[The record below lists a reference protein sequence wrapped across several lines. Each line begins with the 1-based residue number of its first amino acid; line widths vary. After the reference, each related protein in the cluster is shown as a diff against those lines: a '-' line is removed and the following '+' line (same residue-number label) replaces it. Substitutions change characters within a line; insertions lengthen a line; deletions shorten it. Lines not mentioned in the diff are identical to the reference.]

1 MVEIIDIE
9 DNNVSYATRKAKT
22 LTDDNDIKAAS
33 YMAAMTYVATTN
45 IGKQNTYGQ
54 RLVKNTSVDQTL
66 GSNSNYRTTY
76 FSSTYVRGKLGNNF
90 RNRIIYENSSEGN
103 NAVNNAL
110 CIGDSNYTGDPSAA
124 SGKDERGNNYNDP
137 GFEKMRNYAD
147 KQIKRRKLPNAA
159 TTDTFSNAATIS
171 GYYLINEVQNN
182 KVNRYE
188 KVNRSTKYNTYIG
201 PFDIK
206 NSKTGKQLNINID
219 SDTGKRIDDN
229 RYICTAKYENKTYKF
244 DIILKNNKIYIGHKT
259 LKVTDFNKLEN
270 LKITETYSIYK
281 ARIIFFSGESKQTR
295 AIGRGIKEKQQTDI
309 NLIYDNSNNLNC
321 SIEQY
326 VSAVEDPQ
334 GNITNYGTQRR
345 LKNYTVNSNSH
356 ISNSNNATNDF
367 IKNSQVDGVNI
378 LKGSI
383 VTYAIHVYNNT
394 VMPIENV
401 TVKNRID
408 REASFIGIYKTFD
421 SRQKTLKNPVS
432 YKNYNNT
439 EAGKYYSFEID
450 SLPPS
455 SYETGTIF
463 YLAVKYD
470 KITREEGRYVVK
482 TYINHAWNKTQYRTE
497 DWDNVYLYKK
507 NLSLQL
513 HIQQTQQAG
522 TINKYDERVDRL
534 GNRDWLCRNIITY
547 GVTSKDEATKLNDP
561 VKISGDVNT
570 LKETEVT
577 VKLYLYN
584 NADVKVNNATSLLL
598 LPEGASIGEK
608 NASGS
613 YEFEEL
619 TNAEKS
625 SWTKYFSESDYDFY
639 KVTFKEIQPYK
650 QGESLGS
657 NSQWISIKMKGLS
670 KETNNK
676 MIAQIFNTSDRSDI
690 YRIKDYDNIVTSK
703 NDVSLQTFISGVR
716 NEYGNLV
723 TFEMQNGSSAGEN
736 NTGRAWKS
744 AYTDDAKNATVEGH
758 KKQISNISGY
768 TNIASGTGKSERK
781 VKIDNGYTLNHDIYV
796 YNNGDNTAKNTVVY
810 FDVRNEGSI
819 VSVKQ
824 GTNDLSYQTTN
835 GAGNGWQRYY
845 VTVNE
850 ISAKSNKKVT
860 VKVKYTG
867 IKEDTFY
874 NFMAKID
881 PEKTGTSYR
890 TKDFDYLVKESVPT
904 DDHVS
909 IQKRVVS
916 VNGSNVS
923 SRENWSTNGG
933 EQDVIRRTS
942 DKSAQFS
949 INGTNKYQNPVEVNV
964 GDEVT
969 YEIALYHDPIE
980 SFEEEKKSHDCTE
993 TVKQLFKDEIVKNV
1007 NITYTNFKPIYK
1019 EQETIGKFIEI
1030 LPEAATKY
1038 KIIDQN
1044 GTIINNWANVTDK
1057 SISIEYKFPGY
1068 TNGGGYNGQIKK
1080 YYLTV
1085 KFDKYSEEIQE
1096 NVAKVN
1102 VNNFNY
1108 IELTEETGTHKNS
1121 RLLGVLGFELSY
1133 TECTYKYNKK
1143 TDSGKKYRITDSD
1156 YVKIVNPSVSVQKY
1170 VTSINGETLNESRE
1184 NLYALKE
1191 GNTDGFME
1199 TPYKHEDRDIADGVS
1214 VTNTENIKK
1223 DNPVKAIITSENTFE
1238 ATYTVVLYN
1247 NSNKNVLARVRD
1259 YVQKGEITRVIE
1271 RNEVTHSEVTH
1282 SIDKN
1287 ITDLGN
1293 YSGSAL
1299 DTLERQGNNIWHL
1312 YTDDGIRNGSF
1323 SNEDNWYTAVIELG
1337 KKSTKILDITV
1348 VHKSLEE
1355 DECIYNRV
1363 WVPATIQ
1370 VSGSERVASSNN
1382 TSNKYRNID
1391 ADFVQAVRIPDVS
1404 LQKFVSKVGD
1414 EDTSNRE
1421 NRMAVSNENGLLSG
1435 YNHSREINPSITAY
1449 SESGTDTKSEQK
1461 QEVIGKKNVKYS
1473 IIVYNNGGTDTTV
1486 NLEDNIGINSD
1497 NGRIVSVKKDYM
1509 DVDIS
1514 YSAAGKDIWQIENKG
1529 KCTYSTYSFDL
1540 EAESSALIEL
1550 EVEFFAKR
1558 TEDITNTAWI
1568 KSITVGNK
1576 TIVAEN
1582 NNKDFNYRTV
1592 DADYVHVKATP
1603 DLSLEKYVVSVGD
1616 KNNNEQERI
1625 SYEDRASHP
1634 IYGQKNVDSDS
1645 YNPDNYKTSKK
1656 VYSEKGD
1663 TITYNIVV
1671 KNVGESTAIV
1681 SQIEDTMDSEIF
1693 DGEPKIE
1700 GVDNGKYEN
1709 GMIIFN
1715 DTTLEKGKTLII
1727 SVKVNIKN
1735 FSDGEIENTASLTD
1749 IRDENGDPTEDLDP
1763 RNNEDTDYLK
1773 EKKYKVSIEKYV
1785 SKVNENDLTEKQ
1797 TTLTD
1802 RKEKQKYNSNEKF
1815 ENPVT
1820 VNEND
1825 KVTYTIIVR
1834 NDGSSGEKYNDEYG
1848 KIKVSQILDA
1858 LNSDTYGEKLTDT
1871 QKEEI
1876 KSKLKDTLIATGES
1890 SYFTFIYTVNVPN
1903 ITLNVLTNTA
1913 TINEIKNRND
1923 VIVDDESA
1931 DDNTDEDYIQL
1942 DDIEINGM
1950 VWNDK
1955 PVGKGSI
1962 TNGYLDKNDELGMD
1976 GIEVYLYRNE
1986 EKVAE
1991 TITSNG
1997 GKYTF
2002 KPEKVKGGVIK
2013 ASKTSDGKKW
2023 DKYYNYYVV
2032 FKYNGMVYTS
2042 TVFSNEESRVIDVG
2056 AKDDYENVSNAAEDH
2071 GIISDKFKTRE
2082 DFNEKF
2088 LTINKENEI
2097 KYTKN
2102 NDEGYI
2108 PNSKYIYDYDT
2119 MSICSSTNLVEL
2131 DDNVDIDRKL
2141 KHVDLGLRNRDVF
2154 DLELVSDVVKAQV
2167 TVNGETAEYDY
2178 GTKAISEVDIRKND
2192 ADNWVLN
2199 EDCKYDQNIR
2209 NTDFAHDK
2217 YDKTGLEIK
2226 VTYKITISNM
2236 SQTYGTATE
2245 IVDYYAK
2252 NYKDPKV
2259 YLSNN
2264 TELEIKNSGEKSNYK
2279 FIKFEIPKEQLS
2291 RGESKEIFIELTVDD
2306 PETLFKEKLTEDES
2320 KLATYNMVEIA
2331 EYTTDFGD
2339 NNKYMKKGLIDRDSA
2354 PESAESETVN
2364 LRNNSSNLSTLDYY
2378 FAGKDLDQLK
2388 YEDDTFTAPVLYFV
2402 RKDKPRK
2409 ITGIVFKDT
2418 NGNGIYDDGD
2428 KPIEGADVKLV
2439 ETVGNGAEAK
2449 NGKGEVE
2456 YTAKTTELIKLPNS
2470 DKVKNFEIEGFL
2482 PGDHHIEYQYGNND
2496 ATLIIDGGKDS
2507 YNGYLYESTYNKY
2520 DGETDKYWYKNKNDE
2535 NSTATERA
2543 GDRDNVSDYTRT
2555 LNYAVTKVLNSYMKN
2570 DTSDSDYGTLKTE
2583 TSMTADTP
2591 TMKFDVELITENKR
2605 FEDYTIDKINFGIR
2619 KRNET
2624 HITLDKKISSARITD
2639 STGKNVLVN
2648 VEYGDDGTPIKV
2660 TGDAIIPGGKQGNG
2674 VDISMID
2681 KNLQGAKL
2689 DITYK
2694 IKVIR
2699 EDKKGT
2705 GNGNELEQEK
2715 QTITLIDYV
2724 PNSLNVNDG
2733 NWTQVE
2739 KDRNIS
2745 AYDINLKNTINK
2757 VERTY
2762 DVTNLDNN
2770 EVDIKM
2776 ETILTAVDSTIE
2788 SIITS
2793 ADSLLYEYKNII
2805 EVEKVESDSKNP
2817 EVLITKQ
2824 IYDLG
2829 DGDQITDNEIKP
2841 LLEGTKEESIIAASD
2856 LLSIHPP
2863 TGSEGLSMTH
2873 YIIGATALVIL
2884 SVGIVLI
2891 KKFALKKE

>member
-9 DNNVSYATRKAKT
+9 DNNVTYATRKAKT
-22 LTDDNDIKAAS
+22 LTDDSDIKAAS

-54 RLVKNTSVDQTL
+54 RLVKNTSIDQTL

-76 FSSTYVRGKLGNNF
+76 FSSTYVRGKLGENF

-110 CIGDSNYTGDPSAA
+110 CERNSNYTGDPSAA
-124 SGKDERGNNYNDP
+124 SGKDESGNNYNDP
-137 GFEKMRNYAD
+137 GFEKMKNYAD

-229 RYICTAKYENKTYKF
+229 RYICTAKYDNNTYNF
-244 DIILKNNKIYIGHKT
+244 DIILINNKIYIGHKT
-259 LKVTDFNKLEN
+259 LKVTDFDKLEN

-295 AIGRGIKEKQQTDI
+295 AIGRGVKENQQTDI

-326 VSAVEDPQ
+326 VSAVKDPQ

-345 LKNYTVNSNSH
+345 WKNYTVNSNSH
-356 ISNSNNATNDF
+356 ISNGNNATNDF

-378 LKGSI
+378 LKGST
-383 VTYAIHVYNNT
+383 VTYTIHVYNNT
-394 VMPIENV
+394 GRKIEKDV
-401 TVKNRID
+401 VVKNRVD
-408 REASFIGIYKTFD
+408 REATNIECYDTANRKVDLETF
-421 SRQKTLKNPVS
+421 N
-432 YKNYNNT
+432 
-439 EAGKYYSFEID
+439 EGAGAGKYYKF
-450 SLPPS
+450 
-455 SYETGTIF
+455 TIQGGLNAAGRKF
-463 YLAVKYD
+463 YLKVTYKD
-470 KITREEGRYVVK
+470 ITREEGKYVVK

-513 HIQQTQQAG
+513 YIQQAG
-522 TINKYDERVDRL
+522 TRNTNDERVDRL

-598 LPEGASIGEK
+598 LPKGASIVGK

-613 YEFEEL
+613 YEFNGL
-619 TNAEKS
+619 TSEEKS
-625 SWTKYFSESDYDFY
+625 SWTRYFSENDYDFY

-657 NSQWISIKMKGLS
+657 NSQCISIKMKGLS

-716 NEYGNLV
+716 NAYGNLV

-819 VSVKQ
+819 ESVKQ
-824 GTNDLSYQTTN
+824 GTNNLSYQTTN
-835 GAGNGWQRYY
+835 GAGSGWQRYY

-890 TKDFDYLVKESVPT
+890 TKDFDYFVKEAVPT

-933 EQDVIRRTS
+933 SQDVIRRTS

-993 TVKQLFKDEIVKNV
+993 TVEQWFKDTIVKNV

-1019 EQETIGKFIEI
+1019 EQETIGKFVEI

-1038 KIIDQN
+1038 KITDQN
-1044 GTIINNWANVTDK
+1044 GTTINNWANVTDK
-1057 SISIEYKFPGY
+1057 SISIDYEFPGY

-1108 IELTEETGTHKNS
+1108 IELTEETGSHKKW
-1121 RLLGVLGFELSY
+1121 RLLGGLGFELSN
-1133 TECTYKYNKK
+1133 TMCTYKYNKK

-1199 TPYKHEDRDIADGVS
+1199 TSYKHEDRDIAKDVS

-1223 DNPVKAIITSENTFE
+1223 DNPVKAIMTSENTFE
-1238 ATYTVVLYN
+1238 ATYKVVLYN

-1259 YVQKGEITRVIE
+1259 YVQKGEITRVIDSN
-1271 RNEVTHSEVTH
+1271 RVTH

-1312 YTDDGIRNGSF
+1312 YTDDGIENGSF

-1337 KKSTKILDITV
+1337 ANSTKTLDITV
-1348 VHKSLEE
+1348 EHKSLEE

-1414 EDTSNRE
+1414 EDTSDRE
-1421 NRMAVSNENGLLSG
+1421 NRMAVSNENGLLPG

-1449 SESGTDTKSEQK
+1449 SESEEDTKFKQK

-1514 YSAAGKDIWQIENKG
+1514 YSAAGKDIWQIANNG
-1529 KCTYSTYSFDL
+1529 KCTYSFDL
-1540 EAESSALIEL
+1540 EAGSSALIEL
-1550 EVEFFAKR
+1550 EVEFFAKK
-1558 TEDITNTAWI
+1558 TEDITNTAKI
-1568 KSITVGNK
+1568 LSVTVGNK
-1576 TIVAEN
+1576 TIKTEN

-1634 IYGQKNVDSDS
+1634 IYGQKEEGSDS
-1645 YNPDNYKTSKK
+1645 YKPDNYKINDK

-1700 GVDNGKYEN
+1700 GVNNGSYEN

-1715 DTTLEKGKTLII
+1715 DTKLEKGETLII
-1727 SVKVNIKN
+1727 SVKANIKN
-1735 FSDGEIENTASLTD
+1735 FSNGEIENTASLTD

-1763 RNNEDTDYLK
+1763 RNNEDTDYLQ
-1773 EKKYKVSIEKYV
+1773 ERKYKVSIEKYV
-1785 SKVNENDLTEKQ
+1785 SKVNDNDLTEKQ
-1797 TTLTD
+1797 TTLTG
-1802 RKEKQKYNSNEKF
+1802 RKGKQEYNSNEKF

-1834 NDGSSGEKYNDEYG
+1834 NDGSSGDKYNDKYG

-1858 LNSDTYGEKLTDT
+1858 LNSDTYGERLTDT

-1890 SYFTFIYTVNVPN
+1890 SDFTFIYTVNVPN

-1955 PVGKGSI
+1955 PLGKDGSI

-1986 EKVAE
+1986 EEVAK

-2002 KPEKVKGGVIK
+2002 KPEEVKDGVIK
-2013 ASKTSDGKKW
+2013 AAKTSDKKKW
-2023 DKYYNYYVV
+2023 NQEYYNYYVI
-2032 FKYNGMVYTS
+2032 FRYNGMVYTS

-2056 AKDDYENVSNAAEDH
+2056 TKDDNENVSNAAEDH
-2071 GIISDKFKTRE
+2071 GIISDKFETRE

-2088 LTINKENEI
+2088 LTINKETINKENKI

-2102 NDEGYI
+2102 NDKGYI
-2108 PNSKYIYDYDT
+2108 PNSKYVYDYDT

-2178 GTKAISEVDIRKND
+2178 DGKVNIRKDD

-2209 NTDFAHDK
+2209 NTDFTHDK
-2217 YDKTGLEIK
+2217 YNKTGLEIK

-2245 IVDYYAK
+2245 IVDYYDK

-2259 YLSNN
+2259 YLPDN
-2264 TELEIKNSGEKSNYK
+2264 TEINPEESVGTSYK

-2331 EYTTDFGD
+2331 EYTTDFDD

-2402 RKDKPRK
+2402 RKDKPRT

-2418 NGNGIYDDGD
+2418 NGDGTYKEADGD
-2428 KPIEGADVKLV
+2428 KLIEGANVTLV
-2439 ETVGNGAEAK
+2439 ETVNKGAGAEAK
-2449 NGKGEVE
+2449 DEDEKDYVV
-2456 YTAKTTELIKLPNS
+2456 YTATTGSNGI
-2470 DKVKNFEIEGFL
+2470 FTIEGFL
-2482 PGDHHIEYQYGNND
+2482 PGVHHMEYQYGNND
-2496 ATLIIDGGKDS
+2496 ATLIIDGGTDS
-2507 YNGYLYESTYNKY
+2507 YNGYLYESTITTNK
-2520 DGETDKYWYKNKNDE
+2520 DKGEYWYKDKSDRK
-2535 NSTATERA
+2535 STATERA
-2543 GDRDNVSDYTRT
+2543 GDRDKVSNYTRT
-2555 LNYAVTKVLNSYMKN
+2555 LNNAVTKVLNCYMIEN
-2570 DTSDSDYGTLKTE
+2570 INQLTNENYGLYTTLMEQTN
-2583 TSMTADTP
+2583 MTADTP
-2591 TMKFDVELITENKR
+2591 DMRFDVEKEKDAKE
-2605 FEDYTIDKINFGIR
+2605 FKDYNVKNIDFGIR

-2648 VEYGDDGTPIKV
+2648 VEYDDDTGTAIKV
-2660 TGDAIIPGGKQGNG
+2660 TGDAIIPGGQQGNG

-2689 DITYK
+2689 DITYT

-2699 EDKKGT
+2699 EDEKGT
-2705 GNGNELEQEK
+2705 DNGNKLEEK
-2715 QTITLIDYV
+2715 EQTITLIDYV

-2733 NWTQVE
+2733 NWE
-2739 KDRNIS
+2739 HADKDREIT

-2757 VERTY
+2757 VRRTY
-2762 DVTNLDNN
+2762 DVTNGGDN

-2776 ETILTAVDSTIE
+2776 ETVLTAVDSTIE

-2805 EVEKVESDSKNP
+2805 EVETVKSDSDNP
-2817 EVLITKQ
+2817 EVLITTKQ
-2824 IYDLG
+2824 TEDE
-2829 DGDQITDNEIKP
+2829 DGETKDIEIKP
-2841 LLEGTKEESIIAASD
+2841 LLEGKTEESIIAASD

>member
-9 DNNVSYATRKAKT
+9 DNNVIYATRGEKK
-22 LTDDNDIKAAS
+22 LTDTKDIKAAA
-33 YMAAMTYVATTN
+33 YMAAMTYVASTN

-54 RLVKNTSVDQTL
+54 HLEKNTSISGNL
-66 GSNSNYRTTY
+66 PKGKGYRTTY
-76 FSSTYVRGKLGNNF
+76 FSSTYVRGNVGKNF
-90 RNRIIYENSSEGN
+90 KNRIIYENSKAGKRAVDFSLCEN
-103 NAVNNAL
+103 N
-110 CIGDSNYTGDPSAA
+110 SSYTDPNAA
-124 SGKDERGNNYNDP
+124 SGIDKNGNEYDDP
-137 GFEKMRNYAD
+137 GFEEMKNYAN
-147 KQIKRRKLPNAA
+147 KQVYRHESPKTL
-159 TTDTFSNAATIS
+159 TTTKWNVDGGKIEK
-171 GYYLINEVQNN
+171 YYLINEVQKD

-188 KVNRSTKYNTYIG
+188 YVKNATKYNTFIG
-201 PFDIK
+201 PFKIADTDAK
-206 NSKTGKQLNINID
+206 NGNKLNINLNNKN
-219 SDTGKRIDDN
+219 KRIDDN
-229 RYICTAKYENKTYKF
+229 GYTCTAKYSGKTYSF
-244 DIILKNNKIYIGHKT
+244 DIILKNNEIYIGHKT
-259 LKVTDFNKLEN
+259 LKVTNFDDLED
-270 LKITETYSIYK
+270 LKIVESYSIYK
-281 ARIIFFSGESKQTR
+281 ARIIFFSGASKQTR
-295 AIGRGIKEKQQTDI
+295 AIGRGIEEKQQTDI
-309 NLIYDNSNNLNC
+309 KLIYKNTGSLDY
-321 SIEQY
+321 SIQQY
-326 VSAVEDPQ
+326 VFGVEDPQ
-334 GNITNYGTQRR
+334 SNKTILKENGKNIRKD
-345 LKNYTVNSNSH
+345 KNYTAKSNSQ
-356 ISNSNNATNDF
+356 IASRINVDPTDF
-367 IKNSQVDGVNI
+367 IKNSKVNGVNI

-394 VMPIENV
+394 GRPIENV

-408 REASFIGIYKTFD
+408 REASFIKIYD
-421 SRQKTLKNPVS
+421 SEQNSVKCE
-432 YKNYNNT
+432 NYNNT
-439 EAGKYYSFEID
+439 EAGKYYSFKIK

-455 SYETGTIF
+455 SDGTGTIF

-470 KITREEGRYVVK
+470 KITREEGKYVVK
-482 TYINHAWNKTQYRTE
+482 TFINSSKNKTEYRTE

-513 HIQQTQQAG
+513 YIQQAG
-522 TINKYDERVDRL
+522 TKNTDTERINRL
-534 GNRDWLCRNIITY
+534 GNRDNYCRNIITY

-598 LPEGASIGEK
+598 LPKGAVIRK
-608 NASGS
+608 NASGK
-613 YEFEEL
+613 YEFDASGSCDLKEL
-619 TNAEKS
+619 TSTEKS

-639 KVTFKEIQPYK
+639 KVTFAEIQEYK
-650 QGESLGS
+650 EKDKFGS

-676 MIAQIFNTSDRSDI
+676 MIAQIYNTSDRSDI

-716 NEYGNLV
+716 NAYGNLV

-819 VSVKQ
+819 SSVNG
-824 GTNDLSYQTTN
+824 GTNLQPTN
-835 GAGNGWQRYY
+835 GAGSGWQRYY

-860 VKVKYTG
+860 VKVKYTE

-890 TKDFDYLVKESVPT
+890 TKDFDYFVKEAVPT

-933 EQDVIRRTS
+933 SQDVIRRTS

-969 YEIALYHDPIE
+969 YKITLYHDPIKE
-980 SFEEEKKSHDCTE
+980 IISNKQYDKCTE
-993 TVKQLFKDEIVKNV
+993 YKRVKTGEFLGI
-1007 NITYTNFKPIYK
+1007 PIYEWEPYEVQVECNRDTLVYK
-1019 EQETIGKFIEI
+1019 EEPTEGKFVEI

-1038 KIIDQN
+1038 KITDQN

-1068 TNGGGYNGQIKK
+1068 TSGGGYDGQIKE
-1080 YYLTV
+1080 YNLTV

-1102 VNNFNY
+1102 VEEFNY
-1108 IELTEETGTHKNS
+1108 KEYKKDIVSHKTKDYILFGDEDCKNHYSETYS
-1121 RLLGVLGFELSY
+1121 
-1133 TECTYKYNKK
+1133 
-1143 TDSGKKYRITDSD
+1143 DSGKKYRITDSD

-1170 VTSINGETLNESRE
+1170 VTSINGEPLKNESRE

-1199 TPYKHEDRDIADGVS
+1199 TSYKHEDRDIAKGVS

-1223 DNPVKAIITSENTFE
+1223 DNPVKAIMTSENTFE
-1238 ATYTVVLYN
+1238 ATYRVVLYN

-1259 YVQKGEITRVIE
+1259 YVQKGEITRVIDSN
-1271 RNEVTHSEVTH
+1271 RVTH

-1299 DTLERQGNNIWHL
+1299 DTLERKGNNIWHL
-1312 YTDDGIRNGSF
+1312 YTDDGIENGSF

-1337 KKSTKILDITV
+1337 ANSTKTLDITV
-1348 VHKSLEE
+1348 EHKSLEE

-1414 EDTSNRE
+1414 EDTSDRE

-1449 SESGTDTKSEQK
+1449 SESEEDTKLKQK

-1486 NLEDNIGINSD
+1486 NLKDNIGINSD

-1514 YSAAGKDIWQIENKG
+1514 YSAAGKDIWQIANNGE
-1529 KCTYSTYSFDL
+1529 CTYSFDL
-1540 EAESSALIEL
+1540 EAGSSALIEL

-1568 KSITVGNK
+1568 SSITVGNK
-1576 TIVAEN
+1576 TIETKN

-1700 GVDNGKYEN
+1700 GVDNGRYEN

-1785 SKVNENDLTEKQ
+1785 SKVNEELIGNRRGNEKY
-1797 TTLTD
+1797 
-1802 RKEKQKYNSNEKF
+1802 RNNYKF

-1858 LNSDTYGEKLTDT
+1858 LNSDTYGERLTDT

-1890 SYFTFIYTVNVPN
+1890 SDFTFIYTVNVPN

-1955 PVGKGSI
+1955 PLGKDGSI

-1986 EKVAE
+1986 EEVAK

-2002 KPEKVKGGVIK
+2002 KPEEVKDGVIK
-2013 ASKTSDGKKW
+2013 AAKTSDKKKW
-2023 DKYYNYYVV
+2023 NQEYYNYYVI
-2032 FKYNGMVYTS
+2032 FRYNGMVYTS

-2056 AKDDYENVSNAAEDH
+2056 TKDDNENVSNAAEDH
-2071 GIISDKFKTRE
+2071 GIISDKFETRE

-2088 LTINKENEI
+2088 LTINKETINKENKI

-2102 NDEGYI
+2102 NDKGYI
-2108 PNSKYIYDYDT
+2108 PNSKYVYDYDT

-2178 GTKAISEVDIRKND
+2178 DGKVNIRKDD

-2209 NTDFAHDK
+2209 NTDFTHDK
-2217 YDKTGLEIK
+2217 YNKTGLEIK

-2245 IVDYYAK
+2245 IVDYYDK

-2259 YLSNN
+2259 YLPDN
-2264 TELEIKNSGEKSNYK
+2264 TEINPEESVGTSYK

-2331 EYTTDFGD
+2331 EYTTDFDD

-2402 RKDKPRK
+2402 RKDKPRT

-2418 NGNGIYDDGD
+2418 NGDGTYKEADGD
-2428 KPIEGADVKLV
+2428 KLIEGANVTLV
-2439 ETVGNGAEAK
+2439 ETVNKGAGAEAK
-2449 NGKGEVE
+2449 DEDEKDYVV
-2456 YTAKTTELIKLPNS
+2456 YTATTGSNGI
-2470 DKVKNFEIEGFL
+2470 FTIEGFL
-2482 PGDHHIEYQYGNND
+2482 PGVHHMEYQYGNND
-2496 ATLIIDGGKDS
+2496 ATLIIDGGTDS
-2507 YNGYLYESTYNKY
+2507 YNGYLYESTITTNK
-2520 DGETDKYWYKNKNDE
+2520 DKGEYWYKDKSDRK
-2535 NSTATERA
+2535 STATERA
-2543 GDRDNVSDYTRT
+2543 GDRDKVSNYTRT
-2555 LNYAVTKVLNSYMKN
+2555 LNNAVTKVLNCYMIEN
-2570 DTSDSDYGTLKTE
+2570 INQLTNENYGLYTTLMEQTN
-2583 TSMTADTP
+2583 MTADTP
-2591 TMKFDVELITENKR
+2591 DMRFDVEKEKDAKE
-2605 FEDYTIDKINFGIR
+2605 FKDYNVKNIDFGIR

-2648 VEYGDDGTPIKV
+2648 VEYDDDTGTAIKV
-2660 TGDAIIPGGKQGNG
+2660 TGDAIIPGGQQGNG

-2689 DITYK
+2689 DITYT

-2699 EDKKGT
+2699 EDEKGT
-2705 GNGNELEQEK
+2705 DNGNKLEEK
-2715 QTITLIDYV
+2715 EQTITLIDYV

-2733 NWTQVE
+2733 NWE
-2739 KDRNIS
+2739 HADKDREIT

-2757 VERTY
+2757 VRRTY
-2762 DVTNLDNN
+2762 DVTNGGDN

-2776 ETILTAVDSTIE
+2776 ETVLTAVDSTIE

-2805 EVEKVESDSKNP
+2805 EVETVKSDSDNP
-2817 EVLITKQ
+2817 EVLITTKQ
-2824 IYDLG
+2824 TEDE
-2829 DGDQITDNEIKP
+2829 DGETKDIEIKP
-2841 LLEGTKEESIIAASD
+2841 LLEGKTEESIIAASD

>member
-1 MVEIIDIE
+1 M
-9 DNNVSYATRKAKT
+9 
-22 LTDDNDIKAAS
+22 
-33 YMAAMTYVATTN
+33 
-45 IGKQNTYGQ
+45 
-54 RLVKNTSVDQTL
+54 
-66 GSNSNYRTTY
+66 
-76 FSSTYVRGKLGNNF
+76 
-90 RNRIIYENSSEGN
+90 
-103 NAVNNAL
+103 
-110 CIGDSNYTGDPSAA
+110 
-124 SGKDERGNNYNDP
+124 
-137 GFEKMRNYAD
+137 
-147 KQIKRRKLPNAA
+147 
-159 TTDTFSNAATIS
+159 
-171 GYYLINEVQNN
+171 
-182 KVNRYE
+182 
-188 KVNRSTKYNTYIG
+188 
-201 PFDIK
+201 
-206 NSKTGKQLNINID
+206 
-219 SDTGKRIDDN
+219 
-229 RYICTAKYENKTYKF
+229 
-244 DIILKNNKIYIGHKT
+244 
-259 LKVTDFNKLEN
+259 
-270 LKITETYSIYK
+270 
-281 ARIIFFSGESKQTR
+281 
-295 AIGRGIKEKQQTDI
+295 
-309 NLIYDNSNNLNC
+309 
-321 SIEQY
+321 
-326 VSAVEDPQ
+326 
-334 GNITNYGTQRR
+334 
-345 LKNYTVNSNSH
+345 
-356 ISNSNNATNDF
+356 
-367 IKNSQVDGVNI
+367 
-378 LKGSI
+378 
-383 VTYAIHVYNNT
+383 
-394 VMPIENV
+394 
-401 TVKNRID
+401 
-408 REASFIGIYKTFD
+408 
-421 SRQKTLKNPVS
+421 
-432 YKNYNNT
+432 
-439 EAGKYYSFEID
+439 
-450 SLPPS
+450 
-455 SYETGTIF
+455 
-463 YLAVKYD
+463 
-470 KITREEGRYVVK
+470 
-482 TYINHAWNKTQYRTE
+482 
-497 DWDNVYLYKK
+497 
-507 NLSLQL
+507 
-513 HIQQTQQAG
+513 
-522 TINKYDERVDRL
+522 
-534 GNRDWLCRNIITY
+534 
-547 GVTSKDEATKLNDP
+547 
-561 VKISGDVNT
+561 
-570 LKETEVT
+570 
-577 VKLYLYN
+577 
-584 NADVKVNNATSLLL
+584 
-598 LPEGASIGEK
+598 
-608 NASGS
+608 
-613 YEFEEL
+613 
-619 TNAEKS
+619 
-625 SWTKYFSESDYDFY
+625 
-639 KVTFKEIQPYK
+639 
-650 QGESLGS
+650 
-657 NSQWISIKMKGLS
+657 
-670 KETNNK
+670 
-676 MIAQIFNTSDRSDI
+676 
-690 YRIKDYDNIVTSK
+690 
-703 NDVSLQTFISGVR
+703 
-716 NEYGNLV
+716 
-723 TFEMQNGSSAGEN
+723 
-736 NTGRAWKS
+736 
-744 AYTDDAKNATVEGH
+744 
-758 KKQISNISGY
+758 
-768 TNIASGTGKSERK
+768 
-781 VKIDNGYTLNHDIYV
+781 
-796 YNNGDNTAKNTVVY
+796 
-810 FDVRNEGSI
+810 
-819 VSVKQ
+819 
-824 GTNDLSYQTTN
+824 
-835 GAGNGWQRYY
+835 
-845 VTVNE
+845 
-850 ISAKSNKKVT
+850 
-860 VKVKYTG
+860 
-867 IKEDTFY
+867 
-874 NFMAKID
+874 
-881 PEKTGTSYR
+881 
-890 TKDFDYLVKESVPT
+890 
-904 DDHVS
+904 
-909 IQKRVVS
+909 
-916 VNGSNVS
+916 
-923 SRENWSTNGG
+923 
-933 EQDVIRRTS
+933 
-942 DKSAQFS
+942 
-949 INGTNKYQNPVEVNV
+949 
-964 GDEVT
+964 
-969 YEIALYHDPIE
+969 
-980 SFEEEKKSHDCTE
+980 
-993 TVKQLFKDEIVKNV
+993 
-1007 NITYTNFKPIYK
+1007 
-1019 EQETIGKFIEI
+1019 
-1030 LPEAATKY
+1030 
-1038 KIIDQN
+1038 
-1044 GTIINNWANVTDK
+1044 
-1057 SISIEYKFPGY
+1057 
-1068 TNGGGYNGQIKK
+1068 
-1080 YYLTV
+1080 TV

-1102 VNNFNY
+1102 VEEFNY
-1108 IELTEETGTHKNS
+1108 KEYKQDKVKHKTKDYILFDDDYCEDHYSETYS
-1121 RLLGVLGFELSY
+1121 
-1133 TECTYKYNKK
+1133 
-1143 TDSGKKYRITDSD
+1143 DSGKKYRITDSD

-1223 DNPVKAIITSENTFE
+1223 DNPVKAIITSENAFE
-1238 ATYTVVLYN
+1238 ATYRVVLYN

-1271 RNEVTHSEVTH
+1271 KNEVTHSEVTH

-1337 KKSTKILDITV
+1337 ANSTKTLDITV

-1421 NRMAVSNENGLLSG
+1421 NRMAVSNENGLEPG

-1449 SESGTDTKSEQK
+1449 SESETDTKSEQK

-1514 YSAAGKDIWQIENKG
+1514 YSAAGKDIWQIANKE

-1540 EAESSALIEL
+1540 EAGSSALIEL

-1797 TTLTD
+1797 TTLTG
-1802 RKEKQKYNSNEKF
+1802 RTGKQIYKSNEKF

-1890 SYFTFIYTVNVPN
+1890 SDFTFIYTVNVPN

-1955 PVGKGSI
+1955 PLGKDGSI

-2002 KPEKVKGGVIK
+2002 KPEEVNDKVIK
-2013 ASKTSDGKKW
+2013 AAKTSDQKKW
-2023 DKYYNYYVV
+2023 NQEYYNYYVI
-2032 FKYNGMVYTS
+2032 FRYNGMVYTS

-2056 AKDDYENVSNAAEDH
+2056 AKDDNENVSNAAEDH
-2071 GIISDKFKTRE
+2071 GIISDKFETRE

-2088 LTINKENEI
+2088 LTINKENKI

-2102 NDEGYI
+2102 NDKGYI
-2108 PNSKYIYDYDT
+2108 PNSKYVYDYDT

-2178 GTKAISEVDIRKND
+2178 GGKVNIRKDD

-2199 EDCKYDQNIR
+2199 GDCKYDQNIR
-2209 NTDFAHDK
+2209 NTDFTHDK
-2217 YDKTGLEIK
+2217 YNKTGLEIK

-2245 IVDYYAK
+2245 IVDYYDN

-2264 TELEIKNSGEKSNYK
+2264 TELEIKNSGEESNYK
-2279 FIKFEIPKEQLS
+2279 FIKFEIPKEKLS
-2291 RGESKEIFIELTVDD
+2291 RGESKEIFIELTVKD

-2331 EYTTDFGD
+2331 EYTTDFDD

-2402 RKDKPRK
+2402 RKDKPRT

-2418 NGNGIYDDGD
+2418 DGNGYYNEGSDLEI
-2428 KPIEGADVKLV
+2428 KGADVTLV

-2449 NGKGEVE
+2449 NEAINEEGKVE
-2456 YTAKTTELIKLPNS
+2456 YTDITKADGT
-2470 DKVKNFEIEGFL
+2470 FEIKGFL
-2482 PGDHHIEYQYGNND
+2482 PGVHHMEYQYGNNK
-2496 ATLIIDGGKDS
+2496 ATLIVNEGTDS
-2507 YNGYLYESTYNKY
+2507 YNGYLYESTKNYYENVEKE
-2520 DGETDKYWYKNKNDE
+2520 DWYKGKNTRE
-2535 NSTATERA
+2535 STATERA
-2543 GDRDNVSDYTRT
+2543 GDRDDVSTYTKT
-2555 LNYAVTKVLNSYMKN
+2555 LDHTKTEILNSYMNNDWN
-2570 DTSDSDYGTLKTE
+2570 DTNIEKLKNNTQ
-2583 TSMTADTP
+2583 MTADTP
-2591 TMKFDVELITENKR
+2591 NMRFDVELNKNEKN
-2605 FEDYTIDKINFGIR
+2605 FNDYDVKNIDFGIR

-2648 VEYGDDGTPIKV
+2648 VEYDNDGTPTKV
-2660 TGDAIIPGGKQGNG
+2660 TGDAIIPGGQQGNG

-2689 DITYK
+2689 DITYT

-2705 GNGNELEQEK
+2705 GNGNELEKEGQK
-2715 QTITLIDYV
+2715 ITLIDYV

-2733 NWTQVE
+2733 NWTPVV
-2739 KDRNIS
+2739 KGRDIS

-2757 VERTY
+2757 VERTF
-2762 DVTNLDNN
+2762 DVTDGGNN
-2770 EVDIKM
+2770 KVDIKM
-2776 ETILTAVDSTIE
+2776 ETVLTAVDSTIE

-2805 EVEKVESDSKNP
+2805 EVETVESLSDNP

-2824 IYDLG
+2824 IG
-2829 DGDQITDNEIKP
+2829 DSGNGDQITNTEIKP
-2841 LLEGTKEESIIAASD
+2841 LLEGTKGESIIAASD

>member
-76 FSSTYVRGKLGNNF
+76 FSSTYVRGKLGDNF

-259 LKVTDFNKLEN
+259 LKVTDFDKLEN

-326 VSAVEDPQ
+326 VSAVKDPQ

-356 ISNSNNATNDF
+356 ISNGNNATNDF
-367 IKNSQVDGVNI
+367 IKNSKVDGVNI

-394 VMPIENV
+394 VKPIENV

-439 EAGKYYSFEID
+439 EAGKYYSFEIG

-455 SYETGTIF
+455 SDETGTIF

-522 TINKYDERVDRL
+522 TRNTYDERVDRL

-598 LPEGASIGEK
+598 LPKRASIVGK

-619 TNAEKS
+619 TNAEKN
-625 SWTKYFSESDYDFY
+625 SWKRYFSENDYDFY

-657 NSQWISIKMKGLS
+657 NSQWISIKMIGLR

-796 YNNGDNTAKNTVVY
+796 YNNGNNTAKNTVVY

-835 GAGNGWQRYY
+835 GAGSGWKRYY

-850 ISAKSNKKVT
+850 ISAKSNKKIT

-867 IKEDTFY
+867 IKEDAFY

-933 EQDVIRRTS
+933 EQDVICRTS
-942 DKSAQFS
+942 EKSAKFS
-949 INGTNKYQNPVEVNV
+949 IDGTNKYQNPVEVNV

-993 TVKQLFKDEIVKNV
+993 TNDYLFSNDVTKNV
-1007 NITYTNFKPIYK
+1007 SYNYNNYKPIYK
-1019 EQETIGKFIEI
+1019 EQETIGKFVEN

-1044 GTIINNWANVTDK
+1044 GTTINNWANITDK

-1068 TNGGGYNGQIKK
+1068 TSGGGYAGQTKR

-1096 NVAKVN
+1096 NTVKLN
-1102 VNNFNY
+1102 VNQYNY
-1108 IELTEETGTHKNS
+1108 TELKEETKSHDKITHWYNI
-1121 RLLGVLGFELSY
+1121 LHPEQCYYSY
-1133 TECTYKYNKK
+1133 LTAS
-1143 TDSGKKYRITDSD
+1143 DSGKKYRITDSD

-1238 ATYTVVLYN
+1238 ATYRVVLYN

-1259 YVQKGEITRVIE
+1259 YVQKGEITRVIDS
-1271 RNEVTHSEVTH
+1271 NEVTH

-1337 KKSTKILDITV
+1337 ANSTKTLDITV

-1421 NRMAVSNENGLLSG
+1421 NRMAVSNENGLEPG

-1449 SESGTDTKSEQK
+1449 SESETDTKSEQK

-1486 NLEDNIGINSD
+1486 NLKDNIGINSD

-1509 DVDIS
+1509 DVEIN
-1514 YSAAGKDIWQIENKG
+1514 YSAAGKDIWQVANNGE
-1529 KCTYSTYSFDL
+1529 CTYSFDL
-1540 EAESSALIEL
+1540 EAGSSALIEL

-1568 KSITVGNK
+1568 SSITVGNK
-1576 TIVAEN
+1576 TIETKN

-1785 SKVNENDLTEKQ
+1785 SKVNENGLTEKQ
-1797 TTLTD
+1797 TTLTG
-1802 RKEKQKYNSNEKF
+1802 RTGKQIYKSNEKF

-1858 LNSDTYGEKLTDT
+1858 LNSDTYGERLTNT

-1890 SYFTFIYTVNVPN
+1890 SDFTFIYTVNVPN

-1955 PVGKGSI
+1955 PLVKDGSI

-1986 EKVAE
+1986 EEVAK

-2002 KPEKVKGGVIK
+2002 KPEEVKDGVIK
-2013 ASKTSDGKKW
+2013 AAKTSDKKKW
-2023 DKYYNYYVV
+2023 NQEYYNYYVI
-2032 FKYNGMVYTS
+2032 FRYNGMVYTS

-2056 AKDDYENVSNAAEDH
+2056 TKDDNENVSNAAEDH

-2131 DDNVDIDRKL
+2131 DDNPDIDRKL

-2178 GTKAISEVDIRKND
+2178 GGKVNIRKDD

-2199 EDCKYDQNIR
+2199 GDCKYDQNIR
-2209 NTDFAHDK
+2209 NTDFTHDK
-2217 YDKTGLEIK
+2217 YNKTGLEIK

-2245 IVDYYAK
+2245 IVDYYDK

-2259 YLSNN
+2259 YLPDN
-2264 TELEIKNSGEKSNYK
+2264 TEINPEESVGTSYK
-2279 FIKFEIPKEQLS
+2279 FIKFEILKEQLS

-2331 EYTTDFGD
+2331 EYTTDFDD

-2354 PESAESETVN
+2354 PESAESEKVN

-2378 FAGKDLDQLK
+2378 FAGNDLEQLK

-2402 RKDKPRK
+2402 RKDKPRT

-2418 NGNGIYDDGD
+2418 DGNGDYNKGSDLEI
-2428 KPIEGADVKLV
+2428 KGADVTLV
-2439 ETVGNGAEAK
+2439 ETVSERAEAK
-2449 NGKGEVE
+2449 DEENHVV
-2456 YTAKTTELIKLPNS
+2456 YTAITDSNGIFT
-2470 DKVKNFEIEGFL
+2470 IEGFL
-2482 PGDHHIEYQYGNND
+2482 PGVHHMEYQYGNND
-2496 ATLIIDGGKDS
+2496 ATLIIDGGTDS
-2507 YNGYLYESTYNKY
+2507 YNGYLYESTKNYYENVE
-2520 DGETDKYWYKNKNDE
+2520 GEYWYKDKSDRK
-2535 NSTATERA
+2535 STATERA
-2543 GDRDNVSDYTRT
+2543 GDRDKVSDYTRT
-2555 LNYAVTKVLNSYMKN
+2555 LNNAVTKVLNCYMIERIN
-2570 DTSDSDYGTLKTE
+2570 QSTNVNYGLYTTLMEQTN
-2583 TSMTADTP
+2583 MTADTP
-2591 TMKFDVELITENKR
+2591 DMRFDVEKEKDAKEFKDYDVEN
-2605 FEDYTIDKINFGIR
+2605 IDFGIR

-2648 VEYGDDGTPIKV
+2648 VEYDNTGKPTKV
-2660 TGDAIIPGGKQGNG
+2660 TGDAIIPGGVQGNG

-2705 GNGNELEQEK
+2705 GNGNELEQKK

-2757 VERTY
+2757 VEKTY
-2762 DVTNLDNN
+2762 DVTNGGNN

-2776 ETILTAVDSTIE
+2776 ETVLTAVDSTIE

-2805 EVEKVESDSKNP
+2805 EVETVESLSDNP

-2824 IYDLG
+2824 IG
-2829 DGDQITDNEIKP
+2829 DSGNGDQITNTEIKP
-2841 LLEGTKEESIIAASD
+2841 LLEGTKGESIIAASD